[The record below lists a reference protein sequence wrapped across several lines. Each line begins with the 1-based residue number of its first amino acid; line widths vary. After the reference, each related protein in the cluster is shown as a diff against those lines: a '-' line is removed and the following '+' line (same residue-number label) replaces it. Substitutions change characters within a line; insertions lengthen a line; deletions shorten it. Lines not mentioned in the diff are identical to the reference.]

1 MTREEYN
8 AELEKYQQ
16 MEAEKDKLEREKSKA
31 HERFYASGNKNLL
44 RTSEENDDKLLEKHP
59 ELGAQS
65 WSSASIDYVSKKK
78 KLIKLDAKMEQ
89 SRKRLAN
96 YEGE

>member
-31 HERFYASGNKNLL
+31 HEKFYANGNKKFI
-44 RTSEENDDKLLEKHP
+44 RTSEGSDDKLLEEHP
-59 ELGAQS
+59 ELGGQS
-65 WSSASIDYVSKKK
+65 WNSASMNYVNKKR